1 MATCTFFGHKDTPT
15 TVEPLLRSVL
25 LDFINKRQVS
35 SFYVGNNGNFD
46 CMVKNTL
53 QGLQQAYPHIQY
65 AVIPA
70 YPPTETKR
78 KDQTDPS
85 PIFFPPILE
94 NTPPR
99 AAIPQRNRWMLE
111 RSDYV
116 ITYITHA
123 WGNAAQYQRLAE
135 KKRKIALNL
144 ANEDVQSHVA
154 HHTLDFVL

>member
-85 PIFFPPILE
+85 PIFF
-94 NTPPR
+94 
-99 AAIPQRNRWMLE
+99 
-111 RSDYV
+111 
-116 ITYITHA
+116 
-123 WGNAAQYQRLAE
+123 RL
-135 KKRKIALNL
+135 
-144 ANEDVQSHVA
+144 S
-154 HHTLDFVL
+154 